1 MRQLSLITALLIP
14 LLISPTVIAKD
25 EISSHT
31 TITQALVELL
41 SQTELCL
48 RSCQTSEHIEK
59 EMSILQ
65 NLKQRAEEISRK
77 QQQLPEPSEQDYLA
91 AQMYAKDFNTLWKAI
106 QEHIARLE
114 KEKLMTDELREVL
127 GIAPSPTSEED
138 PH

>member
-1 MRQLSLITALLIP
+1 MQQLFLISALLP
-14 LLISPTVIAKD
+14 LLIAPAVIAKD

-31 TITQALVELL
+31 TIAQALVELL

-48 RSCQTSEHIEK
+48 RGCQTSEHIEK
-59 EMSILQ
+59 AMPLLQ
-65 NLKQRAEEISRK
+65 SLKQRAEEISRK

-106 QEHIARLE
+106 QEHIARLQ
-114 KEKLMTDELREVL
+114 KGKLMTAELREVL
-127 GIAPSPTSEED
+127 GIAPVPTSEED